1 MTDHAELIEPSP
13 VDRGEFVGDIFYGD
27 PTNSTRGTHRWT
39 GAAWEALPTDAEV
52 LTLMLA
58 EARARVDALVAERDA
73 LAAEVAKLRELSE
86 KREQDAA
93 NDRAFNKGG
102 VKNYDDQLAQAWA
115 EIRALN
121 DDLVA
126 LPEAPSIDTMRCLLS
141 AGMNIHNPDTGAL
154 GRNLQRRTSKGT
166 IPYAAEFECAA
177 GLWCI
182 IREAVI
188 ARAALA
194 QEPRNV

>member
-73 LAAEVAKLRELSE
+73 L
-86 KREQDAA
+86 
-93 NDRAFNKGG
+93 
-102 VKNYDDQLAQAWA
+102 
-115 EIRALN
+115 
-121 DDLVA
+121 
-126 LPEAPSIDTMRCLLS
+126 
-141 AGMNIHNPDTGAL
+141 
-154 GRNLQRRTSKGT
+154 
-166 IPYAAEFECAA
+166 
-177 GLWCI
+177 
-182 IREAVI
+182 REALKPFAKEAALWRDAYDPPPEDEPMWI
-188 ARAALA
+188 GCRKNRFMTDEAAFTLGDLRRAALA

>member
-73 LAAEVAKLRELSE
+73 LAAEVAKLRTPEWFYNADDGEYTYGDVSDTVE
-86 KREQDAA
+86 NMGHDGVMRVGGAREVWKKWVAV
-93 NDRAFNKGG
+93 RC
-102 VKNYDDQLAQAWA
+102 
-115 EIRALN
+115 
-121 DDLVA
+121 VA
-126 LPEAPSIDTMRCLLS
+126 LDVAGDVDETEVMTFDSEDEALRCWPESLAR
-141 AGMNIHNPDTGAL
+141 
-154 GRNLQRRTSKGT
+154 
-166 IPYAAEFECAA
+166 
-177 GLWCI
+177 
-182 IREAVI
+182 

-194 QEPRNV
+194 QSGE

>member
-58 EARARVDALVAERDA
+58 EARACVAALVAERDA
-73 LAAEVAKLRELSE
+73 LRRVVADIAEQRLSGAAIRWHEEEYGDDGEPDFIGA
-86 KREQDAA
+86 
-93 NDRAFNKGG
+93 
-102 VKNYDDQLAQAWA
+102 YD
-115 EIRALN
+115 IF
-121 DDLVA
+121 
-126 LPEAPSIDTMRCLLS
+126 I
-141 AGMNIHNPDTGAL
+141 
-154 GRNLQRRTSKGT
+154 QR
-166 IPYAAEFECAA
+166 
-177 GLWCI
+177 
-182 IREAVI
+182 

-194 QEPRNV
+194 QGGEKP